1 MVGKMT
7 VACEKESIQELQ
19 DEFVR
24 DFNEIGDWLFQY
36 SSLLELIPDMK
47 AVLPE
52 EKNDETMIH
61 GCQAKLWVV
70 TEYDPNEDLVLVRA
84 DSDALIVKGIVAVI
98 VALFDERHPEEICEA
113 KIDFLERTPLQE
125 QISTDRFKGMQMVIG
140 RIREFAEN
148 VNKL

>member
-1 MVGKMT
+1 MT
-7 VACEKESIQELQ
+7 VTCEKESIQELQ

-24 DFNEIGDWLFQY
+24 DFNEIGDWMFQY

-47 AVLPE
+47 PVLPE
-52 EKNDETMIH
+52 EKNDEAMIH

-70 TEYDPNEDLVLVRA
+70 TEYDSKEDLVLVRA

-98 VALFDERHPEEICEA
+98 VALFDERHPEEICESE
-113 KIDFLERTPLQE
+113 INFLERTPLQE

-148 VNKL
+148 IITV

>member
-1 MVGKMT
+1 MT
-7 VACEKESIQELQ
+7 VDCVKETIQELQ

-47 AVLPE
+47 PVLRE
-52 EKNDETMIH
+52 EKNDETLIH

-70 TEYDPNEDLVLVRA
+70 TEYDPQTDLVSVRA

-98 VALFDERHPEEICEA
+98 VALFDERHPKEICEA
-113 KIDFLERTPLQE
+113 KIDFLERTPLKE

-140 RIREFAEN
+140 RIRDFAEN
-148 VNKL
+148 AVATIG